1 MDWADRNYKI
11 WEGSTREMD
20 MIQHTIENISN
31 TYKNPVISTSVICS
45 VLVMALLIGL
55 YEFAVYRLVSHRA
68 FYNLYSDSSA
78 VYIHNYLMS
87 AVKYCD
93 YSGNDRRPGHIK
105 VQDGSQRSG

>member
-55 YEFAVYRLVSHRA
+55 YEFAVYRLVS
-68 FYNLYSDSSA
+68 
-78 VYIHNYLMS
+78 IHNYLMS